1 MEVGTVNGDLNVSLI
16 ANAGLLMEYCGTKIM
31 IDGIYG
37 SQGHP
42 FSNLSGN
49 QWSRMLRGKA
59 PYDGVDYLMFTH
71 DHPDHFSRE
80 MTLRYLRERRVKGIF
95 LPSEGIVGS
104 VLEHYLEENGISCVE
119 LSKFTNN
126 AHYGIEPAVSVQA
139 LRTRHLDRKFRNVA
153 NYCYLITFG
162 QKNVLITAD
171 VDYVSENFLRLQD
184 VPLRGVFINPL
195 FFNEMRGGHFFRGT
209 LEAEEYIIYHLPY
222 EGDDRMGMRR
232 MTERNLE
239 QWNRDPRKGKATALS
254 EPGQRIVL

>member
-1 MEVGTVNGDLNVSLI
+1 
-16 ANAGLLMEYCGTKIM
+16 
-31 IDGIYG
+31 
-37 SQGHP
+37 
-42 FSNLSGN
+42 
-49 QWSRMLRGKA
+49 
-59 PYDGVDYLMFTH
+59 
-71 DHPDHFSRE
+71 
-80 MTLRYLRERRVKGIF
+80 MTGF

-209 LEAEEYIIYHLPY
+209 LEAENYIVYHLPY
-222 EGDDRMGMRR
+222 EGDDGMGMRR